1 MTSGYIVASH
11 LAIIATEVAA
21 STLAPRRPPGAEIG
35 GHADLV
41 RLVDDRLGV
50 VAVDPALGLGQHD
63 ARLGVGEVAL
73 RLGVGHR
80 VRVTGP
86 LEGLRLEGCLRF
98 PDLAELA
105 FQSAQLGGQLVAPGV
120 AVEGV
125 LGGVDGL
132 RLARMAATCA
142 SSAVSRSAI
151 RA

>member
-1 MTSGYIVASH
+1 MKPSGWDSMIRDSGSVK
-11 LAIIATEVAA
+11 L
-21 STLAPRRPPGAEIG
+21 RW
-35 GHADLV
+35 
-41 RLVDDRLGV
+41 
-50 VAVDPALGLGQHD
+50 AL
-63 ARLGVGEVAL
+63 
-73 RLGVGHR
+73 VGHR

-132 RLARMAATCA
+132 RLARMAATCG
-142 SSAVSRSAI
+142 SSAVSRSAL